1 MMDKTTT
8 KTPVVSVQERMRM
21 KALDAFDEVEFQ
33 IDKYIDE
40 GKNPFSMYKYLKQLD
55 YSGKVIAYM
64 KGLTYDLVLEVT
76 NEEGDEQLDEGYDF
90 FTPAQKKKFIKW
102 LNQIEDDIQKY
113 CDEYQPIRKPRKP
126 QTPEQMVKKLPYL
139 KQWEKY
145 NSIDPVEIIR
155 AKGLYTYNTSSKKF
169 TAFEGYGLKVKG
181 SKIIDYDKCQEKTL
195 TNIKLL
201 DRLVKG
207 GNIIAKGFIDEIP
220 RSKLKDGNNL
230 ITKNTLLLKVIK

>member
-1 MMDKTTT
+1 MTQTNKI
-8 KTPVVSVQERMRM
+8 SVQERMRM

-33 IDKYIDE
+33 IDKYLE
-40 GKNPFSMYKYLKQLD
+40 NGKNTFSMYKYLQQLE
-55 YSGKVIAYM
+55 YSGKVVAYM
-64 KGLTYDLVLEVT
+64 KGLTNDLTLELK
-76 NEEGDEQLDEGYDF
+76 NAEGDDQLDEGYDF
-90 FTPAQKKKFIKW
+90 FTAAQKKKFIKW
-102 LNQIEDDIQKY
+102 LDKIEEDIQKF
-113 CDEYQPIRKPRKP
+113 CDEYKPVRKPRKP

-139 KQWEKY
+139 KQWESYK
-145 NSIDPVEIIR
+145 SIEPVEIIR

-181 SKIIDYDKCQEKTL
+181 SKIIDFDKCSEKTL
-195 TNIKLL
+195 TDSKLL

-220 RSKLKDGNNL
+220 RSKLKDGNPL